1 MALTRLGA
9 MQKQRDNALTR
20 WGIFVGVA
28 VGLFALVWIGWSL
41 VTRHYVGGGDF
52 IRSDTSISVGLRDEA
67 TSLDLFDEDSEAAEA
82 AARALIGNVYETLVT
97 CDQNNA
103 LQAGLASDWTVS
115 SDGLTY
121 TFTIRSGVEFS
132 NGHTLDAA
140 DVVYSLQ
147 RAVSSKASDVDQLGS
162 LASVEAPD
170 DSTVVITLSSPNPT
184 LPRTLSGRLGVVF
197 DEQASVDYA
206 DEAVGSG
213 PFTVARFRAG
223 ESITLDRNE
232 SYWGEAPAPASVTLT
247 YYDDDATM
255 ISALQNDDIDLAI
268 PADASAADAVA
279 ADPTITVA
287 TGASTSSV
295 VLAFNNSVDAICS
308 DEQVRKA
315 ARHALDLDSIVASQP
330 DAAQAL
336 GGPLTPLEPG
346 YEDLTGLYPYDV
358 AQTQSMLSYFAYGYL
373 GTVHLVAPHE
383 YDALAQTIVEQLQA
397 GGFSVRLEVLA
408 EGEVSER
415 IAANDYDMV
424 IIETSGGDNARG
436 FSSSQSPYFYEDD
449 AAQQA
454 YAQAMAATND
464 ADFQERMRAYARVLG
479 EDAASGWLYA
489 RQCTVVAK
497 STVSGYPTAMVD
509 QRLPLASVS
518 TQ

>member
-1 MALTRLGA
+1 M
-9 MQKQRDNALTR
+9 
-20 WGIFVGVA
+20 GVA
-28 VGLFALVWIGWSL
+28 AGLFALLWIGWSL
-41 VTRHYVGGGDF
+41 VTRHYEGRGDS
-52 IRSDTSISVGLRDEA
+52 IRSDTSVAVGLRGAA
-67 TSLDLFDEDSEAAEA
+67 TSLDLFDEDSDAAEA
-82 AARALIGNVYETLVT
+82 AGRALIGNVYETLVT
-97 CDQNNA
+97 CDQSNT

-115 SDGLTY
+115 DDGLTY

-132 NGHTLDAA
+132 NGHTLDSA

-147 RAVSSKASDVDQLGS
+147 RAVNSGASDVDELGALS
-162 LASVEAPD
+162 SVEAPD
-170 DSTVVITLSSPNPT
+170 ASTVVITLSSPNPT

-197 DEQASVDYA
+197 DEQASIDYA

-213 PFTVARFRAG
+213 PFTVGRFREG
-223 ESITLDRNE
+223 ESITLERNE
-232 SYWGEAPAPASVTLT
+232 SYWADASVPASVTLT
-247 YYDDDATM
+247 YYDDDTSM
-255 ISALQNDDIDLAI
+255 INALQDGTIELAI
-268 PADASAADAVA
+268 PSTASAADAVA

-295 VLAFNNSVDAICS
+295 VLVFNNSTDAITS

-315 ARHALDLDSIVASQP
+315 ARHALDLDAIVESQP

-346 YEDLTGLYPYDV
+346 YEDLTGLYPYDP

-373 GTVHLVAPHE
+373 GTVHLVASHDYQE
-383 YDALAQTIVEQLQA
+383 LADTIVQQLQA
-397 GGFSVRLEVLA
+397 GGFDVRLEVLA
-408 EGEVSER
+408 DGEVNDR
-415 IAANDYDMV
+415 IAADDYDMV
-424 IIETSGGDNARG
+424 IIETAGGDNARG
-436 FSSSQSPYFYEDD
+436 FSSSQSPYHYEDE

-464 ADFQERMRAYARVLG
+464 TDFQEGMRAYARVLG

-509 QRLPLASVS
+509 RRLPLASVT